1 MPDFSSHGYWEA
13 RFSKDSTPFD
23 WLLPARRLCD
33 IALDWTDEARV
44 KGADVLHIGCGSS
57 ESSALRELVEEPSQV
72 HNVDYSRAAIDAAMS
87 REDELLEQEQQ
98 EVPAPDDLE
107 MTKNKHDSVQ
117 YRESSRKMRW
127 SCLDLLS
134 LDATLTLLDQQAE
147 AGRLFDLVLDKS
159 TSDSVASGSGV
170 PLQLPYPLSINGWTR
185 GIASSGVSHLAEIHP
200 LHVLAVH
207 LAVLTTPKE
216 GRWIAISYSDARFP
230 FFPPMPHSAEQGF
243 LPDSVLK
250 AGFPHPSQLW
260 TLEAKEKID
269 TRGNWD
275 ETLAERKKRL
285 QSGQMRRPQ
294 PSHWLYV
301 LKRTEVM
308 VTD

>member
-13 RFSKDSTPFD
+13 RFSKDGTPFD
-23 WLLPARRLCD
+23 WLLPVRRLCD
-33 IALDWTDEARV
+33 IAWDWTDEAHLRN
-44 KGADVLHIGCGSS
+44 ADILHIGCGSS
-57 ESSALRELVEEPSQV
+57 ESSALRKLVEEPSQV

-87 REDELLEQEQQ
+87 REDELLEEEQQ
-98 EVPAPDDLE
+98 EVLAPDFLE
-107 MTKNKHDSVQ
+107 MAKNKHNN
-117 YRESSRKMRW
+117 
-127 SCLDLLS
+127 
-134 LDATLTLLDQQAE
+134 ATLTLLDQQVE

-185 GIASSGVSHLAEIHP
+185 GISVSGVSQSAEIHP

-207 LAVLTTPKE
+207 IAALTTPKE
-216 GRWIAISYSDARFP
+216 GRWIAVSYSDARFP

-260 TLEAKEKID
+260 KLEAKQKID
-269 TRGNWD
+269 TRENWD

-294 PSHWLYV
+294 LSHWLYV